1 MLTGDQFVTTDIE
14 RRKQRVDAQVAF
26 ECATENLASL
36 LFTAK
41 AIGSRAQKIATTT
54 AALELCPEEPLQSES
69 RLLQLAPGDYQDI
82 TFATLRELGNRIVLA
97 RKEVAEAQALAR
109 ALGCKV

>member
-14 RRKQRVDAQVAF
+14 RRKQRVGAQVAF
-26 ECATENLASL
+26 EDATENLASL
-36 LFTAK
+36 LFMAK
-41 AIGSRAQKIATTT
+41 TIGNRAQKIASTM
-54 AALELCPEEPLQSES
+54 AALELCPDEPLQSES

-82 TFATLRELGNRIVLA
+82 AFATLRELGNRIVLS